1 MNAETRAR
9 TGKNTLLLKVAV
21 LFVIVA
27 AGGSIF
33 LYYHRDWNAPAAA
46 KNLQNPVP
54 PTEQSIAMGMMNY
67 SIHCQNCHGDKGDG
81 KGSRADSLSIAPSDF
96 TDAHAMGLVTDG
108 ALFRA
113 SLRRRSVGN
122 WWTSF
127 VLSRKNLT
135 PARRLLEIIL
145 RRKQAPH
152 RSAKPQNP
160 ASPRFTLILNF

>member
-108 ALFRA
+108 ELFWKI
-113 SLRRRSVGN
+113 SHGRRPMPAFQG
-122 WWTSF
+122 
-127 VLSRKNLT
+127 KLT
-135 PARRLLEIIL
+135 ETERWQLVDFIRTFA
-145 RRKQAPH
+145 Q
-152 RSAKPQNP
+152 KPNAGATP
-160 ASPRFTLILNF
+160 VRNYPSP